1 MDLAYLLLL
10 QSFRTATGG
19 ILNSFFLFV
28 TTFGE
33 NYYPYFL
40 IFAIYWLFNKDMGN
54 RLLFAALGGTMLNGI
69 LKLTACVYRPWIRD
83 ASIVPA
89 GDAKVAATGYS
100 FPSGHT
106 TTATA
111 TYGSMAVFERR
122 HRGLCIGFVVT
133 LLLVMFSRNY
143 LGVHTPQD
151 VLVGFSV
158 TALFAW
164 LMNKVID
171 WVEAEPTGNRDAVVL
186 GISLAVIAL
195 ALVYF
200 THKSY
205 PMDYG
210 TDGKLIVDPLKMMGD
225 SFVGCGG
232 YCGLVLGWFV
242 ERRWIRFS
250 LDVDFY
256 AKATRLLSGALMY
269 VVFMKIP
276 LPILQAGLG
285 NLAGGFIGAIL
296 TSFYCVALHPMLFT
310 WFENRAAN
318 QPASSAT
325 K

>member
-1 MDLAYLLLL
+1 MRD
-10 QSFRTATGG
+10 
-19 ILNSFFLFV
+19 V
-28 TTFGE
+28 E
-33 NYYPYFL
+33 N
-40 IFAIYWLFNKDMGN
+40 WLT
-54 RLLFAALGGTMLNGI
+54 RIVAALCAAGAIGLLWMFGVFVAIPWQQGRMLAISGAELQLI
-69 LKLTACVYRPWIRD
+69 
-83 ASIVPA
+83 IVPLAVGVA
-89 GDAKVAATGYS
+89 G
-100 FPSGHT
+100 
-106 TTATA
+106 
-111 TYGSMAVFERR
+111 
-122 HRGLCIGFVVT
+122 
-133 LLLVMFSRNY
+133 
-143 LGVHTPQD
+143 
-151 VLVGFSV
+151 V